1 MDQYNKILVLD
12 DEPEMLSMMSQFLK
26 GAGYQVLI
34 AVDGE
39 IGLQMIYDKAPDLI
53 LTDIQMPKVDGW
65 VVCNKVKEDQK
76 LKHIPIIMF
85 SGLLTVDS
93 EADKA
98 IEKCDFLMAKPIKM
112 KVLLEKIKEL
122 LKSS

>member
-12 DEPEMLSMMSQFLK
+12 DEPEMLSMMSQFLER
-26 GAGYQVLI
+26 AGYQVLM
-34 AVDGE
+34 ALDGE
-39 IGLQMIYDKAPDLI
+39 IGLQMIYDQAPDLI
-53 LTDIQMPKVDGW
+53 LTDIQMPKIDGW
-65 VVCNKVKEDQK
+65 VVCNRVKEDQK

-112 KVLLEKIKEL
+112 KILLEKIKEL